1 MPVLEYKCPNCGG
14 GLELNPANQ
23 KMKCPFCLSEF
34 EQAEIERLFAEQE
47 KNKFNTDG
55 AEEEEKARKDAE
67 FAGSTNIYRCQSCGA
82 EIMADDTT
90 AATFC
95 LYCHNPVVL
104 SARCSGELRPSRLI
118 PFMTTKEQAT
128 SNYQAWCGKKWFVPK
143 EFKAVTTAE
152 KISGV
157 YIPFWLADCSVNGM
171 IHADGK
177 KIRTWTSGNYR
188 YTETREFDVRRA
200 ASGVFKGIPADGSS
214 KAEDGLMDA
223 LEPFDYSNIREFSM
237 NYLSGFLAEKYD
249 VDRKDVFPRIKARVD
264 ENTEALIR
272 NSMQYDK
279 ISILEKNIVIE
290 KTDWEYVMMPVW
302 FMTYKFNDKDYYFA
316 MNGETGKVTGI
327 LPLSKKKLFWA
338 SCLVGMIGF
347 ILGVIGGGIFL

>member
-143 EFKAVTTAE
+143 
-152 KISGV
+152 
-157 YIPFWLADCSVNGM
+157 
-171 IHADGK
+171 HADGK

-200 ASGVFKGIPADGSS
+200 ASGVFRGIPADGSS

-223 LEPFDYSNIREFSM
+223 LEPFDYSNLREFSM